1 MGHELHQFG
10 CNRVLPCDGR
20 RGRIPAAILLVTIPW
35 VAFQLW
41 SKRVGYGGAARY
53 GTLLILTA
61 ILCNVPWILR
71 NYHLWHVTVLRTNFG
86 MTIYSSNNDCAQSSL
101 AKNMQSG
108 CYSSTHPV
116 GSDRETALMNE
127 LGEVAY
133 DRRRTAD
140 TLNWIRKHPDRFR
153 ELTLTRMVEF
163 WFPDAPGEAAYGFA
177 LGTLLSIP
185 GIILMAKRREPVTL
199 YVLFVWL
206 VYPLVYYI
214 VVTCDRYRYPI
225 LWTSLLP
232 AGYCI
237 VSVRYGLMHARASSG
252 GRHRAAPR
260 PPSAFPGPMV

>member
-1 MGHELHQFG
+1 
-10 CNRVLPCDGR
+10 
-20 RGRIPAAILLVTIPW
+20 
-35 VAFQLW
+35 
-41 SKRVGYGGAARY
+41 
-53 GTLLILTA
+53 
-61 ILCNVPWILR
+61 
-71 NYHLWHVTVLRTNFG
+71 
-86 MTIYSSNNDCAQSSL
+86 
-101 AKNMQSG
+101 
-108 CYSSTHPV
+108 
-116 GSDRETALMNE
+116 
-127 LGEVAY
+127 
-133 DRRRTAD
+133 
-140 TLNWIRKHPDRFR
+140 
-153 ELTLTRMVEF
+153 MVEF